1 MEWQQLE
8 LCPPPENHLLL
19 HAPLLLNAPARFLH
33 QNRPR
38 LPHNFSVSDKIH
50 QQLHTMK
57 LTAATLILASS
68 SVKGQT
74 ATLEPGNFSEGLT
87 IKE

>member
-1 MEWQQLE
+1 
-8 LCPPPENHLLL
+8 
-19 HAPLLLNAPARFLH
+19 
-33 QNRPR
+33 
-38 LPHNFSVSDKIH
+38 
-50 QQLHTMK
+50 MK
-57 LTAATLILASS
+57 LTAAVLILASS